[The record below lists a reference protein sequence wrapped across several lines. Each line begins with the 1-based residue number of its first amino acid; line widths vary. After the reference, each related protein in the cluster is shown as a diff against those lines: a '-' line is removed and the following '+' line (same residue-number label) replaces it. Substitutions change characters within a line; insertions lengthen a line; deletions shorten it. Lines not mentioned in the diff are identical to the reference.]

1 LKSSKAKAALERKQ
15 AAEAAAAAAAAAAAE
30 AERLRREE
38 EAKQKEQEAEHQRRM
53 KEAKQKQ
60 RVSREKRKEHESRSR
75 QLSTVFSFPLCLSL
89 FPSLFPRLALLL
101 IMSASAIAAFPSSC
115 ALTAIVQDR
124 EAAIQADR
132 ASRHSRL
139 KDALRALDKAVK
151 KGGAV
156 TEEDKAVKR
165 AINECKA
172 IGGLDDEVADASA
185 ALEAA
190 QEIAASSGGGA
201 NQVEDPTQAIIDDLK
216 ANGEA
221 CYIDPGF
228 PHTEASISPDPSRKC
243 LVSSQTCSCLPSAE
257 DQVLLYLVSQTI
269 P

>member
-1 LKSSKAKAALERKQ
+1 
-15 AAEAAAAAAAAAAAE
+15 
-30 AERLRREE
+30 
-38 EAKQKEQEAEHQRRM
+38 
-53 KEAKQKQ
+53 
-60 RVSREKRKEHESRSR
+60 
-75 QLSTVFSFPLCLSL
+75 
-89 FPSLFPRLALLL
+89 
-101 IMSASAIAAFPSSC
+101 MSAWAIAAFPSSC

-190 QEIAASSGGGA
+190 QERAASSGGGA

-243 LVSSQTCSCLPSAE
+243 LVSSQTCSCPALKIRSSSISFRRQYHNLLQKPRDRIPAPSRPK
-257 DQVLLYLVSQTI
+257 LLQDDSQHDGAVCAGRKNYENA
-269 P
+269 PSSPHRPAHFQY